1 MCLFLLINVSE
12 ETYRKYAIISVSEET
27 LNFKRFL
34 VNTKFWINYFNL
46 TKEACEQIINA
57 IFESEVNYER

>member
-12 ETYRKYAIISVSEET
+12 ET

-34 VNTKFWINYFNL
+34 GKIKFWINYFNL
-46 TKEACEQIINA
+46 TKEAWEQIINA